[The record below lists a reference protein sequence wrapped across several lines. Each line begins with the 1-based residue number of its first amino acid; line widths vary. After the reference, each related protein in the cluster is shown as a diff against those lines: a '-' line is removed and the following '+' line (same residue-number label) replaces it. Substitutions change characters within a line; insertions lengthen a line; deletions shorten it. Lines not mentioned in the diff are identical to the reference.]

1 MTPPKTDW
9 RGLAARM
16 RGDLDRADLN
26 GRARRL
32 AEFAIKATLMAGRTR
47 VVIPNRM
54 ELCRLLKIGK
64 THVAEVSAALV
75 SSRILSVKENADGW
89 ELLVFP
95 DSSQWDVEWNH
106 TREDMAAFLAMIN
119 RAPGQAQGELLPPP
133 PSLARTLA
141 EVSAENATGYQNGN
155 LTRPP
160 VTKMVTGQRPASV
173 ASAPKV
179 FSYPPFKSFQESK
192 DKRLL
197 DFESLKGALLQIEG
211 KHEEHAVAGIRQILG
226 EEAMTAYGG
235 IWRMNW
241 RNNPDKTHRV
251 LAAIVEDLRDN
262 KVRVPVAKAKWYWDN
277 FSA

>member
-1 MTPPKTDW
+1 MTLPRTDW
-9 RGLAARM
+9 RGLASRM

-54 ELCRLLKIGK
+54 DLCKLLQIGK

-106 TREDMAAFLAMIN
+106 TREEMAAFLAMIN
-119 RAPGQAQGELLPPP
+119 RAPGQAQGELIEPP

-141 EVSAENATGYQNGN
+141 NTSAENSASYQNGN
-155 LTRPP
+155 RPPAP
-160 VTKMVTGQRPASV
+160 VTKMVTLPMAPRLATPLAVNSKTVHSITALKQLGSEQLTGPVPNENEVMDRLKLLVGVMDVEQWGGDWRKNWLRKHPRAFTNAIETLISERKEGWQPKKSV
-173 ASAPKV
+173 GAAL
-179 FSYPPFKSFQESK
+179 K
-192 DKRLL
+192 DLTKRY
-197 DFESLKGALLQIEG
+197 AQ
-211 KHEEHAVAGIRQILG
+211 
-226 EEAMTAYGG
+226 
-235 IWRMNW
+235 
-241 RNNPDKTHRV
+241 
-251 LAAIVEDLRDN
+251 
-262 KVRVPVAKAKWYWDN
+262 AK
-277 FSA
+277 